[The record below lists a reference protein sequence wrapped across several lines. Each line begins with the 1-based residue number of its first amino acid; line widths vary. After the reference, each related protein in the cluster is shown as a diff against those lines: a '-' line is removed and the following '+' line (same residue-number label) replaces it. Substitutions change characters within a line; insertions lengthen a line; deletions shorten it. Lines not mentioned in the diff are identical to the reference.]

1 MKNFLKWGIYIA
13 AANIILSLIG
23 YFAGLS
29 MKPEAQYLNIASMV
43 ASLVLL
49 FLGVREKKSESPSDF
64 TFGRGWVEGFLISL
78 IAAVLVAVWMVLFLG
93 VIAPD
98 LADYIHS
105 EALKNMMKNPP
116 PQENMATARNMLDFF
131 TSPQGLAISTIF
143 MYTLGGMIVSL
154 IISPIVK
161 SIGGTPPPVENGQIG

>member
-1 MKNFLKWGIYIA
+1 MKNFLKWGIFIA

-29 MKPEAQYLNIASMV
+29 MKPDAQYLNIVSMI

-49 FLGVREKKSESPSDF
+49 FLGIREKKTESPSEF
-64 TFGRGWVEGFLISL
+64 TFGRGWVEGLLISL
-78 IAAVLVAVWMVLFLG
+78 IAAVILAVWMVIFLG
-93 VIAPD
+93 YIAPD

-105 EALKNMMKNPP
+105 EAMKNMMKNPP
-116 PQENMATARNMLDFF
+116 PPERMETAKGMLDFF
-131 TSPQGLAISTIF
+131 TSPQGIAISSIF

-154 IISPIVK
+154 IIAPIVK
-161 SIGGTPPPVENGQIG
+161 SIGGTPPPAENGQIG